1 MAFDRSKFIEQF
13 KSETK
18 EHIQKLSQG
27 FLKLETRGGNKAL
40 LGLLMREAHTI
51 KGSATMMGYKR
62 ISEIAHKIEDGFDKA
77 MKKKVTVRNWDF
89 DTLFKCVDSIEALLE
104 DKVTWEAKGID
115 RPFVEKLCGEIDKM
129 FSGKAAGS
137 KAKTALPA
145 RAVSLDVQEAK
156 LDRSIRVNT
165 DRLNK
170 LINLSGELVVSKIRM
185 NELVSNLIEK
195 TDSERD
201 RFAGIGDL
209 TKDLKEVCGNIDVS
223 AANIQTEIMNV
234 RMVPVSHLFNV
245 FPRAMRDLAHQKGK
259 DIEFDVIG
267 GDTELDKGILDEMKS
282 PIMHLL
288 RNSVDHGIE
297 SAKERK
303 RAKKPRSGRI
313 SLKAYQKGSQVIIE
327 VSDDG
332 RGIDPVKVKEQ
343 AKAKGIV
350 LPERIDEMIDAQI
363 VQLIFSPGFS
373 TKNNVSEVSGRGVG
387 LDVVHE
393 KAAALKGI
401 VEVSSKVGEGTT
413 FIIKLPLTLAVTESL
428 LVAAGNETFAVPID
442 MIIETIRVAP
452 KDIKTVETKEAITVK
467 GHIIPLVRIGQLFDV
482 AEKGI
487 VERRFF
493 SVIIVQFVEKKLA
506 LLVDGL
512 IGRQEIVSKRLGAPL
527 ENVKNIAGATI
538 VGNGKVVLILDVPSI
553 IESAEGVV
561 LRRPAAR
568 ASLARS
574 TKKKRK
580 TILLAEDVLS
590 TAMLEKNILE
600 SAGFSVVIARD
611 GEEALRT
618 ASQEKFDLIIT
629 DVLMPKMNGFELT
642 EKLKKDK
649 FYRDVPVIIVT
660 TRESDADKRR
670 GLEAGADAYI
680 LKSEFTG
687 EGLLDVI
694 ERMIG

>member
-1 MAFDRSKFIEQF
+1 MPFDKSKFIEQF

-18 EHIQKLSQG
+18 EHVQKLSQG
-27 FLKLETRGGNKAL
+27 FLKLETHGVNKTFL
-40 LGLLMREAHTI
+40 EVLMREAHTI

-77 MKKKVTVRNWDF
+77 MKKKVKVRKWNF
-89 DTLFKCVDSIEALLE
+89 DTLFKCLDTIEALLE

-115 RPFVEKLCGEIDKM
+115 RPFVENLCGEIDRM
-129 FSGKAAGS
+129 FFGKPAKS
-137 KAKTALPA
+137 KAKTTSPA
-145 RAVSLDVQEAK
+145 RDFSTDAQEAS
-156 LDRSIRVNT
+156 LERSIRVNT

-170 LINLSGELVVSKIRM
+170 LINLSSELVVSKIRM

-195 TDSERD
+195 TDSKEERS
-201 RFAGIGDL
+201 AGISVL
-209 TKDLKEVCGNIDVS
+209 TKDLKAVCDNIS
-223 AANIQTEIMNV
+223 ISSANIRTEIMNV
-234 RMVPVSHLFNV
+234 RMVPVSHLFDI
-245 FPRAMRDLAHQKGK
+245 FPRAMRDLAHRKGK
-259 DIEFDVIG
+259 DIEFEITG

-303 RAKKPRSGRI
+303 RGKKPHSGKLFLR
-313 SLKAYQKGSQVIIE
+313 AYQKGSQIIIE

-332 RGIDPVKVKEQ
+332 RGIDPVMVKER

-350 LPERIDEMIDAQI
+350 RGEKIGEMIDAQI

-373 TKNNVSEVSGRGVG
+373 TKDNVSETSGRGVG
-387 LDVVHE
+387 LDVVRE
-393 KAAALKGI
+393 RVAALKGI

-442 MIIETIRVAP
+442 MIVETRRVSP
-452 KDIKTVETKEAITVK
+452 KDIKTVEAKEAITVK
-467 GHIIPLVRIGQLFDV
+467 GHILPLVRISQLFDV

-493 SVIIVQFVEKKLA
+493 SVVVVQFVEKKLA

-527 ENVKNIAGATI
+527 GNVKNIAGATI
-538 VGNGKVVLILDVPSI
+538 VGSGKVVLILDVPSI
-553 IESAEGVV
+553 IESAEGFV
-561 LRRPAAR
+561 LRRTAAR
-568 ASLARS
+568 VLPAKSAE
-574 TKKKRK
+574 KKRK

-600 SAGFSVVIARD
+600 SAGFSVVIARN
-611 GEEALRT
+611 GEEALKT
-618 ASQEKFDLIIT
+618 ALQERFDLIIT
-629 DVLMPKMNGFELT
+629 DVLMPKMDGFELT
-642 EKLKKDK
+642 KKLKKDK
-649 FYRDVPVIIVT
+649 FYKEVPVIIVT
-660 TRESDADKRR
+660 TRETDADKRR

-687 EGLLDVI
+687 EGLLDII